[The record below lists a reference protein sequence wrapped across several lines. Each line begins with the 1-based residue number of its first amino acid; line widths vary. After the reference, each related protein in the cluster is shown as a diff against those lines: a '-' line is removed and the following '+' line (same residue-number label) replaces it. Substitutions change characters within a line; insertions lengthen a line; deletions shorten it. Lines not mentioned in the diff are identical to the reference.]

1 MIKFLQ
7 QFGFTPFFS
16 RKFAVLA
23 LFFVLATGL
32 IFGPAFAAHVS
43 SSVTRSAPEKVQKAR
58 LLADEGKTDPAIK
71 ILTDL
76 INTQMVAKESTKESA
91 KETPKESANQPSPAS
106 APLVEAGSAQSKD
119 QQKDQQKDQRALL
132 RLALAIVDYKAG
144 KDAEAEEQLTL
155 SLQDGLRIADYAYL
169 YLGLLQK
176 KSGHLKEAY
185 EDFQK
190 VVALKPPK
198 PTELEARF
206 RQGEIDLAEKKWPAA
221 AHQFESLRR
230 GLRSD
235 ERYPDVLYDLLLA
248 SRRDGALTGAGCKWA
263 RELYAK
269 YPTYPAIH
277 EWSAKLE
284 KNTIDGKKISCSASV
299 KEFTTRLQRLWL
311 GGDAERAM
319 GELQTMKTAFGE
331 DGSYSIDSML
341 ANQLVNEGRVEE
353 ALKLLLKYYSAERN
367 RPEYL
372 LLLAKTSSRAAEYT
386 SAIAAYQRAFQLAPR
401 GKNGANALFQAA
413 FTSYQI
419 QDYDGATKLF
429 NKLVKS
435 FGRSKLARD
444 SQWHLAWIR
453 YLRGDYEGAYES
465 FTALTKTT
473 RNSVS
478 KRRGHRSG
486 IVVVES
492 AQSDRVHYWLGMSQL
507 KMGKLEEAVKEFQ
520 ALARDPSIGYYA
532 LVAYYRILSIPG
544 AKPDP
549 GIESRFGM
557 KKSDSGAP
565 PTEEELKAAAEAVEA
580 ARQEFEGQQQMAANS
595 DDAEDEADAD
605 TESKAAADDESNP
618 SFKEAGLAPRFER
631 ARDLVYV
638 GLEDSARRELHEI
651 EKRVRSTS
659 DRQLLMSEYAAVRN
673 FDRSSFI
680 GEVGFGAQRLRD
692 GLRGESRTYW
702 EHAYPRAWESAVVAS
717 SKATSVP
724 EELIWGIMRA
734 ESHFRQDARSP
745 VGALG
750 LMQLMPFTSRK
761 VAGLMSWTGFEVRSL
776 LDPESNIKVG
786 SRYLQRLL
794 EKFSGRV
801 PLVAASYNAGPHRVN
816 AWIRGFGQL
825 DMDEFIEH
833 IPFLETRNYVKRV
846 VRNYNI
852 YSLLY
857 HNAASAQQWLVQPVG
872 VEIKDSAA
880 NSEVW

>member
-1 MIKFLQ
+1 
-7 QFGFTPFFS
+7 
-16 RKFAVLA
+16 
-23 LFFVLATGL
+23 
-32 IFGPAFAAHVS
+32 
-43 SSVTRSAPEKVQKAR
+43 
-58 LLADEGKTDPAIK
+58 
-71 ILTDL
+71 
-76 INTQMVAKESTKESA
+76 
-91 KETPKESANQPSPAS
+91 
-106 APLVEAGSAQSKD
+106 
-119 QQKDQQKDQRALL
+119 
-132 RLALAIVDYKAG
+132 VDYKAG
-144 KDAEAEEQLTL
+144 KDAQAEEQLQL
-155 SLQDGLRIADYAYL
+155 SLQDGLRIPDYAYL

-185 EDFQK
+185 GDFQK

-206 RQGEIDLAEKKWPAA
+206 RQGEIDLAEKNWRAA
-221 AHQFESLRR
+221 THQFESLRK

-235 ERYPDVLYDLLLA
+235 ERYADVLYDLLLA
-248 SRRDGALTGAGCKWA
+248 SRHDGAIASGGCKWA
-263 RELYAK
+263 RELYSK
-269 YPTYPAIH
+269 YPTYPAIR
-277 EWSAKLE
+277 EWGARLD
-284 KNTIDGKKISCSASV
+284 KNTIEGKKVICSASI

-319 GELQTMKTAFGE
+319 GELQTMKTALGE
-331 DGSYSIDSML
+331 DGAYSIDSML
-341 ANQLVNEGRVEE
+341 AGQLVNEGRVEE
-353 ALKLLLKYYSAERN
+353 ALKLLLKYYAAERN

-386 SAIAAYQRAFQLAPR
+386 SAIAAYKRAYELAPR

-419 QDYDGATKLF
+419 QDYDGATQLF
-429 NKLVKS
+429 GKLVKS
-435 FGRSKLARD
+435 FGRSKLAKD
-444 SQWHLAWIR
+444 AQWHLAWIR
-453 YLRGDYEGAYES
+453 YLRGDYEGAFES

-473 RNSVS
+473 RNRVS
-478 KRRGHRSG
+478 RHRGHRTG
-486 IVVVES
+486 VVVVES
-492 AQSDRVHYWLGMSQL
+492 GQSDRVHYWLAMSQL
-507 KMGKLEEAVKEFQ
+507 KMGKLDEAVKEFQ
-520 ALARDPSIGYYA
+520 ALARDPAIGYYS
-532 LVAYYRILSIPG
+532 LLAYYRILSIPG
-544 AKPDP
+544 AKPAP
-549 GIESRFGM
+549 GVEARLGM
-557 KKSDSGAP
+557 KKSDSGAA

-580 ARQEFEGQQQMAANS
+580 ARQEFEGQQQTAANS
-595 DDAEDEADAD
+595 DDTDEEETPDAG
-605 TESKAAADDESNP
+605 SAMAATDDDSGA

-651 EKRVRSTS
+651 EKRVRTTT

-680 GEVGFGAQRLRD
+680 AEVGFGAQRLRD
-692 GLRGESRTYW
+692 GLRSESRTYW

-717 SKATSVP
+717 SRSTSVP

-734 ESHFRQDARSP
+734 ESHFRQDAHSP

-761 VAGLMSWTGFEVRSL
+761 VAGLMSWTGFEVRAL

-801 PLVAASYNAGPHRVN
+801 PLVAAAYNAGPHRVN
-816 AWIRGFGQL
+816 AWVRGFGQL

-846 VRNYNI
+846 VRNYNV

-857 HNAASAQQWLVQPVG
+857 HNSTSAQPWLVQPVG
-872 VEIKDSAA
+872 VDIKDSAS
-880 NSEVW
+880 NEVW